1 MYLKKIHIQ
10 GFKSFA
16 DKTEIKFKNDI
27 TAIVGPNGSGKSNIS
42 DAIRWV
48 LGEQSIK
55 SLRGSNMVDVI
66 FAGTNKRRALSFA
79 EVTIFFDNK
88 DGIIPLEYNEVAVT
102 RRMFRSGESE
112 YYINKNSCRLKDI
125 RSLFMDTGIGK
136 DGYSIIGQGRI
147 DEILSNKPEDRRNIF
162 EEAAGI
168 IKYKTKKEE
177 AERKLKNT
185 EENLI
190 RINDLIYEISAQYK
204 RLEKDSKKATEFINI
219 FNELKDLETNIY
231 IKDIKV
237 IDDKKT
243 LIIKDK
249 TQVEKEIEEK
259 EKEKLKKQSIFD
271 GLKENMDNR
280 EKEIELLRK
289 KKEDVIRL
297 KEESKNKMLL
307 LLEKENFCKKD
318 LSRISEELKDMD
330 DEDISLDKEL
340 ILISEHIDSSSREH
354 NKLISQYE
362 IKEKQFN
369 YIDKKLI
376 DTEKY
381 IDDKKNEINSLYE
394 KIVDKKGELNNID
407 SLSLNSDKKILEL
420 KDEEKKLYEKIKK
433 ISENIQ
439 RLNDYKKTIELNQE
453 KLFKDKDI
461 YELENNK
468 IKEKIDEN
476 FKKIKELEMQIERIS
491 SGYKL
496 YKTMENSYEGYYKSV
511 KNLLKA
517 LKNNDLE
524 NEGFHGIVADLLS
537 VNEKYEIAIN
547 ISLGGNLQNIVVDNE
562 KNAKSM
568 ISYLKTNKLGR
579 VTFLPIDTIKGNE
592 LAIDMENLKKQGV
605 LGLAHRLIKYEKK
618 YEDIFKSLL
627 GRTIVIDN
635 IDNAIKFAKKTNHS
649 YRIVTLEGEL
659 LNPGGSLSGGS
670 YKDNIN
676 IINRKVKIENMEK
689 ILSSLKADLS
699 NLRTKNLEFQKE
711 FKLIEEKIDILK
723 NNIEIDN
730 INLINIENDKK
741 TFKNE
746 EEFFGKNLEK
756 TRCQIEELI
765 NSSRVILEKTLQNK
779 NILKIDIDR
788 LEELKENV
796 KINIDSLIISKEN
809 REKAYKDISDIK
821 LSIKLIESKLLNYK
835 NEVKNLKQKKI
846 NNKLLKEEKLK
857 EIIMVK
863 KVLEKIIL
871 DKQVSETSIQELF
884 KEEVNLKH
892 DIEIKVEDKDKYMN
906 DFYKEQTIIKTLIEN
921 ISTLERNKN
930 DKDLKLSRLEMERE
944 NISSKL
950 LADYKLNIEE
960 AFLLERSIDDIKE
973 SRKRV
978 KLLKEKIKH
987 LGNVN
992 LGALEEYREVKQR
1005 LEFMET
1011 QHNDLIESKESLK
1024 NIIRDMEKEM
1034 KLNFLNSFEE
1044 IKNNFS
1050 KVFSELFNGGS
1061 AVLELE
1067 NTEDDIL
1074 TSGIEIKVKPPGK
1087 VFQSLSLL
1095 SGGEKSLVAVALLF
1109 AILKVKPSPF
1119 CILDEIDAALDD
1131 SNISRYTSYLKK
1143 INDDTQFILI
1153 THRKTSMEI
1162 ANVLYGVTM
1171 EEKGISRIISMKFKE
1186 NKNELVS

>member
-136 DGYSIIGQGRI
+136 DGYSVIGQGKI

-237 IDDKKT
+237 IDDKKA

-259 EKEKLKKQSIFD
+259 EKEKLKKQNIFD

-289 KKEDVIRL
+289 KREDIIRL
-297 KEESKNKMLL
+297 KEESKNKVLL

-330 DEDISLDKEL
+330 DEDIILNKEL
-340 ILISEHIDSSSREH
+340 ILISEHIDLSSSEH

-369 YIDKKLI
+369 YIDKKSI

-381 IDDKKNEINSLYE
+381 IDDKKNEISLLYE
-394 KIVDKKGELNNID
+394 KIADKKGELNNID

-439 RLNDYKKTIELNQE
+439 KLNDDKKTIELNQE
-453 KLFKDKDI
+453 RLFKDKEI
-461 YELENNK
+461 YGLENNK

-476 FKKIKELEMQIERIS
+476 FQKIKELEMQIERIS

-517 LKNNDLE
+517 LKDNNLE
-524 NEGFHGIVADLLS
+524 NKGFHGIVADLLS

-592 LAIDMENLKKQGV
+592 LAIDMENVKKQGV

-635 IDNAIKFAKKTNHS
+635 IDNAIKFAKKTNNS

-689 ILSSLKADLS
+689 ILSNLKVDLS
-699 NLRTKNLEFQKE
+699 NLRTENLVFQKE

-730 INLINIENDKK
+730 INLRNIENDKK

-756 TRCQIEELI
+756 TRCQIKELI
-765 NSSRVILEKTLQNK
+765 NSSRANLEKTLQNK
-779 NILKIDIDR
+779 IILKIDIDR

-796 KINIDSLIISKEN
+796 KINIDSLTICKEN
-809 REKAYKDISDIK
+809 REKAYKDISEIK

-857 EIIMVK
+857 EIIVVK
-863 KVLEKIIL
+863 KDLEKIIL
-871 DKQVSETSIQELF
+871 DKQVSETSMQESF
-884 KEEVNLKH
+884 KEEVNLKN

-906 DFYKEQTIIKTLIEN
+906 NFYKEQTIIKTLIEN

-944 NISSKL
+944 NITSKL

-960 AFLLERSIDDIKE
+960 AFLLERSIDNIKE
-973 SRKRV
+973 SRKRI

-1024 NIIRDMEKEM
+1024 DIIRDMEKEM

-1061 AVLELE
+1061 AILELE

-1074 TSGIEIKVKPPGK
+1074 KSGIEIKVKPPGK

-1131 SNISRYTSYLKK
+1131 ANISRYTSYLKK

-1171 EEKGISRIISMKFKE
+1171 EEKGISRIISMKLKE